1 MYSRTRAPGVE
12 IQESPVLKPVGGGVV
27 GGVVFVGGTP
37 SWQVVV
43 VRRKNKELLTA
54 LLLNPALFSPSIYNP
69 RTVLG
74 HRLKS
79 MFRCRTIFAKQSRT
93 VYARDHWDF
102 FRRIQPTELFPC
114 FCYA

>member
-69 RTVLG
+69 RTGLG

-79 MFRCRTIFAKQSRT
+79 MFRCRFTIHAQ
-93 VYARDHWDF
+93 AWG
-102 FRRIQPTELFPC
+102 IG
-114 FCYA
+114 